1 MKERSIGLDFV
12 RCIAVCFVIFVHFFL
27 HSTFYST
34 DLSTAGGFLLN
45 VFRWLFFIC
54 VPLFLLLTGYLNNN
68 TKFDKD
74 YIYKLFKVLISYT
87 IIGIMCLLFKKIYLN
102 QDITI
107 IRGIISLLNFSAID
121 YAWYVEMYV
130 GLFLLMPFL
139 NILYGKLNSKGN
151 KLKFIIVLFI
161 VCSLTTTLRIFHPAR
176 YTLNLFSNYWAA
188 AYPLLYFFIGKFL
201 KDYPIKMK
209 KGKMFILFIFLLM
222 LQSTFVYINY
232 RNHTDLFF
240 GIDYSNLFTVLI
252 SVLLFSMVLKIN
264 FKNKLLKKIITSI
277 SLVSFEMYLISFIF
291 DTVVYT
297 EFNFTFNSTLDYLK
311 GFAVSMPIILFCTF
325 ILSFVVN
332 KISNFIYKNFRGIY
346 NKICLFLNNKFGKVW
361 KKLKK

>member
-27 HSTFYST
+27 HSAFYST

-45 VFRWLFFIC
+45 IFRWLFFIC

-130 GLFLLMPFL
+130 GLFLLIPFL
-139 NILYGKLNSKGN
+139 NILRKRGITVLVLSISTV
-151 KLKFIIVLFI
+151 LKKREKAFSFLPFDFSYLVLF
-161 VCSLTTTLRIFHPAR
+161 L
-176 YTLNLFSNYWAA
+176 
-188 AYPLLYFFIGKFL
+188 
-201 KDYPIKMK
+201 
-209 KGKMFILFIFLLM
+209 
-222 LQSTFVYINY
+222 
-232 RNHTDLFF
+232 
-240 GIDYSNLFTVLI
+240 
-252 SVLLFSMVLKIN
+252 
-264 FKNKLLKKIITSI
+264 
-277 SLVSFEMYLISFIF
+277 
-291 DTVVYT
+291 
-297 EFNFTFNSTLDYLK
+297 
-311 GFAVSMPIILFCTF
+311 
-325 ILSFVVN
+325 
-332 KISNFIYKNFRGIY
+332 
-346 NKICLFLNNKFGKVW
+346 
-361 KKLKK
+361 